1 MKTTIISK
9 RGVAPTWRVGRAGD
23 DGRPGFGDGE
33 VTAVA
38 SAFDAAAPS
47 FNRHR
52 VLPDGV
58 AEAIRTAAIAAAG
71 GVPRPR
77 LLDIGAGAGRI
88 GHPFMA
94 AGDDYV
100 GVDLSFGML
109 RAFLHRAS
117 CSGAAPWPA
126 PPRLVRADGRYL
138 PFADTTF
145 DAVLMIQIFGGM
157 SGFRLLVSEARRVL
171 RLPGAVILGRT
182 LAPEHGVD
190 ARLKQRLASILA
202 EIEIEPGRNFHDE
215 VEQALHTAARSA
227 ETVVAASW
235 SADRTA
241 REFLERHR
249 TGAGFSTLPE
259 LVKEEAL
266 RRLAVWAAA
275 TFGSLDA
282 VFSEQYAFALRVFK
296 FGPAAPQ

>member
-77 LLDIGAGAGRI
+77 LLDIGAGAGRS
-88 GHPFMA
+88 GDPFMA

-117 CSGAAPWPA
+117 CSGAATWPA

-138 PFADTTF
+138 PFPDTTF
-145 DAVLMIQIFGGM
+145 DAVLMIQIFGGL
-157 SGFRLLVSEARRVL
+157 SDFRLLVSEARRVL
-171 RLPGAVILGRT
+171 RQSGAVVLGRT
-182 LAPEHGVD
+182 LAAEHGVD
-190 ARLKQRLASILA
+190 ARLKQRLALILS
-202 EIEIEPGRNFHDE
+202 EIGIGPGRNFHDD
-215 VEQALHTAARSA
+215 VELALNSAASSA

-235 SADRTA
+235 RANRTA
-241 REFLERHR
+241 RQFLERHR
-249 TGAGFSTLPE
+249 TGARFAALPE
-259 LVKEEAL
+259 PVKEAAL
-266 RRLAVWAAA
+266 RQLAVWAVA

-282 VFSEQYAFALRVFK
+282 VFSEQYAFALQMFK
-296 FGPAAPQ
+296 FDPAAPF

>member
-1 MKTTIISK
+1 
-9 RGVAPTWRVGRAGD
+9 
-23 DGRPGFGDGE
+23 
-33 VTAVA
+33 
-38 SAFDAAAPS
+38 
-47 FNRHR
+47 
-52 VLPDGV
+52 
-58 AEAIRTAAIAAAG
+58 
-71 GVPRPR
+71 
-77 LLDIGAGAGRI
+77 
-88 GHPFMA
+88 
-94 AGDDYV
+94 
-100 GVDLSFGML
+100 ML

-190 ARLKQRLASILA
+190 ARLKQRLASILS
-202 EIEIEPGRNFHDE
+202 EIGIEPGRNFHDG
-215 VEQALHTAARSA
+215 VELALNSAASSA
-227 ETVVAASW
+227 ETVLAASW
-235 SADRTA
+235 RADRTA

-249 TGAGFSTLPE
+249 IGAHFSALPE
-259 LVKEEAL
+259 TVKEEAL
-266 RRLAVWAAA
+266 RQLAVWAAA